1 MRAMRRAFALQKKTP
16 GEAGVF
22 RVGMSAAL

>member
-1 MRAMRRAFALQKKTP
+1 MRAMRRTLAPQKKTP